1 MINNINMVNLQN
13 FDLMRT
19 LSNSIFV
26 ESANDA
32 SFNQDLKLRYL
43 E

>member
-1 MINNINMVNLQN
+1 
-13 FDLMRT
+13 MRT

-43 E
+43 EWASHT